1 MTGLNRVFSKK
12 KALEKQI
19 SVLKFGDF
27 DRVAYI
33 WVLEIREKSG
43 LQEGSSLDIIL
54 EKRVVA

>member
-43 LQEGSSLDIIL
+43 LQKGSSLDIIL